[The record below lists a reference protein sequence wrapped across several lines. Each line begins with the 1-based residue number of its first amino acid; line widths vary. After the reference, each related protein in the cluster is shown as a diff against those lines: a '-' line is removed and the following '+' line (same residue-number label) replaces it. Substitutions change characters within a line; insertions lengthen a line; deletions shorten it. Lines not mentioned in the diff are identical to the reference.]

1 MLAHYFHSFQTSEK
15 AILPTATIILLIQP
29 LWSLFKCIN
38 IRDFL
43 FEHFS
48 IGFFL
53 FFRTKKTSKVGDT
66 EKNGKIPNKNW
77 EKGRDR
83 NKRENYFKKFIQWGL
98 PCLHTKPKRRLI
110 KSLLFCRFFFQQM
123 TRLGI
128 QTNDSICIYSTCCI
142 LCDRFSLINIYDVKM
157 FWSVLCSEILI
168 RYDIE

>member
-98 PCLHTKPKRRLI
+98 PCLHTKWISRHLTIKNSMEKWLI
-110 KSLLFCRFFFQQM
+110 DVINCL
-123 TRLGI
+123 
-128 QTNDSICIYSTCCI
+128 QTHF
-142 LCDRFSLINIYDVKM
+142 L
-157 FWSVLCSEILI
+157 SVQNPNE
-168 RYDIE
+168 D